1 MEKTSE
7 WLLSFNSTENQQ
19 LQSLIH
25 QRKDSNKPAIVTS
38 ITGGKG
44 GVGKTSIS
52 LKFSKTL
59 ASLGH
64 KVLLIDCDYNLSNT
78 AIKLGLPLNNSNF
91 YSLLT
96 AQKSF
101 SDCLYKEGKFH
112 LLSACNGDLDL
123 FESKLK
129 LEELIIDIIQSHQ
142 AEYDFILLDCAAGIT
157 RETLTLNAYCDHRVF
172 VVTPDKASITDS
184 YSLIKVLNKKY
195 GIRENHLLVNM
206 YANKA
211 QFANV
216 VTSLCE
222 TVENFLG
229 ARTSILGGVKRI
241 DVEYSRFDNYFL
253 NPAENSSHKKFLNL
267 VNKYVDESSRHFSDY
282 LNDHQKINPEQ
293 EVLTLS

>member
-1 MEKTSE
+1 MEKASE
-7 WLLSFNSTENQQ
+7 WLLSFNSAENQQ
-19 LQSLIH
+19 LQSLIN
-25 QRKDSNKPAIVTS
+25 QRKDSRKPALLTS
-38 ITGGKG
+38 VTGGKG

-59 ASLGH
+59 ASMGH

-96 AQKSF
+96 AQKQF
-101 SDCLYKEGKFH
+101 SDCLHKEGNFH

-123 FESKLK
+123 FEADLK
-129 LEELIIDIIQSHQ
+129 LEELIIDIIQAHQ
-142 AEYDFILLDCAAGIT
+142 EEYDFIFLDCAAGIS
-157 RETLTLNAYCDHRVF
+157 RETLVLNAYCDHRVF

-184 YSLIKVLNKKY
+184 YSLMKVLSKKY
-195 GIRENHLLVNM
+195 GIKENHLLVNM
-206 YANKA
+206 YTNNN

-229 ARTSILGGVKRI
+229 ARTNILGGVKRV
-241 DVEYSRFDNYFL
+241 DVEYSRFDKYFL
-253 NPAENSSHKKFLNL
+253 NPAENACHKKFLNL
-267 VNKYVDESSRHFSDY
+267 VQKYVDESRRHFGDY
-282 LNDHQKINPEQ
+282 LNHHQVNPEQ
-293 EVLTLS
+293 DVLTLS